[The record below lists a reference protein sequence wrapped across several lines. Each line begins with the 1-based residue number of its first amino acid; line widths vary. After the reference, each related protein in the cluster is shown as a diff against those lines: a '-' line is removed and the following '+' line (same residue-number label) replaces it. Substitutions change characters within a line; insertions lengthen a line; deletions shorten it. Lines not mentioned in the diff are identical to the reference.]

1 MGFRPGAGLASG
13 IPTGWVR
20 NWPKWIVELLRAG
33 GRRVLIAVHASGE
46 VPDGVD
52 GVAGTEKV
60 RQRDKIQP
68 PGRWP
73 GLEGPVVQV
82 EPIYVDPNLHSPRP
96 LAAEKEKPD
105 GRNRR
110 GCTWT
115 IPHVGYFWSTGI
127 WRRQRD

>member
-1 MGFRPGAGLASG
+1 VDRDGRQSAES
-13 IPTGWVR
+13 R
-20 NWPKWIVELLRAG
+20 EVELLPAG
-33 GRRVLIAVHASGE
+33 SRRVLLAVHASGQ
-46 VPDGVD
+46 VPNGVD

-68 PGRWP
+68 PGR
-73 GLEGPVVQV
+73 GSRLQGPVVQV
-82 EPIYVDPNLHSPRP
+82 EPIYVDPDLHYPRP

-115 IPHVGYFWSTGI
+115 IPHVGYL
-127 WRRQRD
+127 